1 MLPQV
6 SIILPYYEG
15 QEWVLRAVQSVQ
27 AQQEVS
33 WELIVVD
40 DGSINTAEAIIHEIN
55 DSRIEY
61 LYIDH
66 CGKGRA
72 LNRGVL
78 EASSDLICFLD
89 QDDIMLPRRLLT
101 QLKAFEKSQAV
112 DGVYSDY
119 ERRHENGELID
130 QVFSEPAIPLESIHR
145 MAVGRNSVTMQTLML
160 KKSLYIELEG
170 FSNDPEI
177 TGLDDLDFFVR
188 LFLSKAHIIHEPGVV
203 QCWVKHNQ
211 NYSNSESFQ
220 DARLRWLKR
229 LSELAQ
235 QHPMLSA
242 ELKHFRFHTYVMRGL
257 HFLETGRAELGVA
270 DFFKALFHKP
280 SSINT
285 YYLFFKSIIIVGAK
299 LLKFYVSRSIGNL
312 KV

>member
-15 QEWVLRAVQSVQ
+15 KEWVLRAVQSVQ

-40 DGSINTAEAIIHEIN
+40 DGSVNTAEAIIHEIN
-55 DSRIEY
+55 DSRIKY

-66 CGKGRA
+66 CGKGGA
-72 LNRGVL
+72 LNRGAL

-101 QLKAFEKSQAV
+101 QLKAFEKTHSV

-119 ERRHENGELID
+119 ERRHENGDLID
-130 QVFSEPAIPLESIHR
+130 QVFHSPANPRESIHR

-160 KKSLYIELEG
+160 KKSLYEKLEG

-177 TGLDDLDFFVR
+177 TGLDDLEFFVR
-188 LFLSKAHIIHEPGVV
+188 LFLSKAHLVYEPGVV

-211 NYSNSESFQ
+211 NFSNSESFQ

-235 QHPMLSA
+235 QHPMLNS
-242 ELKHFRFHTYVMRGL
+242 ELKHFRFHTYGMRGL
-257 HFLETGRAELGVA
+257 HFLESGRAELAVVELQ
-270 DFFKALFHKP
+270 KALLYRP
-280 SSINT
+280 WSINT
-285 YYLFFKSIIIVGAK
+285 YYLFIKSVTIAGVKHLRAYIRADIK
-299 LLKFYVSRSIGNL
+299 RYKM
-312 KV
+312 

>member
-1 MLPQV
+1 MP
-6 SIILPYYEG
+6 
-15 QEWVLRAVQSVQ
+15 RAVQSVQ
-27 AQQEVS
+27 VQQEVS

-40 DGSINTAEAIIHEIN
+40 DGSVNTAEAIIHEIN
-55 DSRIEY
+55 DSRIKY

-66 CGKGRA
+66 CGKGGA

-101 QLKAFEKSQAV
+101 QLKGCEKSHFV

-119 ERRHENGELID
+119 ERRNENGELID
-130 QVFSEPAIPLESIHR
+130 QVFSGPASPLESIHLL
-145 MAVGRNSVTMQTLML
+145 AVGRNSVTMQTLML
-160 KKSLYIELEG
+160 KKSVYIELGG
-170 FSNDPEI
+170 FSNDPEM

-188 LFLSKAHIIHEPGVV
+188 LFLSKVHLVYEPGVI

-229 LSELAQ
+229 LSDLAH
-235 QHPMLSA
+235 QHPMLYS
-242 ELKHFRFHTYVMRGL
+242 ELKSFRFHTYAMRGL
-257 HFLETGRAELGVA
+257 HFLENGRAEFAVA
-270 DFFKALFHKP
+270 ELQKALLNRP
-280 SSINT
+280 WSINT
-285 YYLFFKSIIIVGAK
+285 YYLFIKTVIIVRVRHLSAYIRAGIRK
-299 LLKFYVSRSIGNL
+299 YKM
-312 KV
+312 